1 MFRLGQESKQRAAKI
16 KRLKGSLAPWQLGI
30 LSLESLMT
38 GQCFYDLRMIF
49 CNVEWCATIFISCI
63 YYRILIELFYQDS
76 FSRKKCTTEV
86 KWQKESLN
94 RSKEIQITT
103 HINSIGFEDQTKPLQ
118 IGENREDMYRLCD
131 GWIIFDGILHDD
143 VPTGFCQLNW
153 LVCRN
158 TSVKVSSKFVEKCR
172 KALFIPHFSPL
183 LHIGFK
189 AASLVPKN
197 LWKIWRSPTFAWMK
211 RSGTQLMLWRDL
223 VKKIN
228 SQLRLKHVFF
238 QCAFFLSA
246 TWREWGFYKCS
257 SVPFC

>member
-76 FSRKKCTTEV
+76 FSRTKCTTEV

-94 RSKEIQITT
+94 RSKELQLTT
-103 HINSIGFEDQTKPLQ
+103 ASTQVVFWRSNKTIANWWKSRGHVPIMWWLDYFWWNPSMMML
-118 IGENREDMYRLCD
+118 
-131 GWIIFDGILHDD
+131 
-143 VPTGFCQLNW
+143 PTGFCQLNW
-153 LVCRN
+153 LVCRH

-197 LWKIWRSPTFAWMK
+197 LW
-211 RSGTQLMLWRDL
+211 
-223 VKKIN
+223 
-228 SQLRLKHVFF
+228 
-238 QCAFFLSA
+238 
-246 TWREWGFYKCS
+246 
-257 SVPFC
+257 